1 MADLIDNPVIN
12 SPFAEPQRH
21 FRFTDDGITDEIGP
35 GRRRRATDQGMGSIR
50 SLLADR
56 GAMNRLTKVLYFDTA
71 ATTPVASE
79 VLARMVESLQ

>member
-35 GRRRRATDQGMGSIR
+35 GRRRRATDQSMGSIR

-56 GAMNRLTKVLYFDTA
+56 GAMNRLTKVLYFET
-71 ATTPVASE
+71 
-79 VLARMVESLQ
+79 SLCI